1 VLSVVPLRA
10 RRDAIPA
17 LAVTLLAKAIGPGR
31 TPPRLGSAALAALAK
46 HDWPGNVRELRTVME
61 RAVVLCEGDE
71 VRASHILF
79 DAPGSPEAGAGDAGS
94 PEAGNGDA
102 GERER
107 ILAALDASAGKPDE
121 RRPDARHVAYDPCP

>member
-1 VLSVVPLRA
+1 MSA
-10 RRDAIPA
+10 R
-17 LAVTLLAKAIGPGR
+17 
-31 TPPRLGSAALAALAK
+31 
-46 HDWPGNVRELRTVME
+46 LRTVME

-107 ILAALDASAGKPDE
+107 ILAALDASAGNQTSAARMLGMSRTTLVHKLDVHRLPRPAQARQMT
-121 RRPDARHVAYDPCP
+121 RRRLGWRSRPPWQRREARGVPRQ